1 MIFRV
6 EITRD
11 ETRAEAA
18 ATAEITAYVER
29 DPEYRDAG
37 HETLQRAWTGV
48 WNSRLLI
55 SGDFAELSDALAA
68 IGAQFPEI
76 DRIRCYE
83 WASDYDY
90 PIEVPPLARRNG
102 KWLPDAPGRPS

>member
-11 ETRAEAA
+11 ETRDSGP
-18 ATAEITAYVER
+18 ATAAITAYIER
-29 DPEYRDAG
+29 DPEHMDAG

-55 SGDFAELSDALAA
+55 SGDFAELADALTAIEAA
-68 IGAQFPEI
+68 FPEI
-76 DRIRCYE
+76 ERIQCYE

-90 PIEVPPLARRNG
+90 PIEAPPLLRRDG
-102 KWLPDAPGRPS
+102 KWAPG